1 MEYMRLR
8 LILFLLIFPAG
19 IGAQNP
25 PTAFEFDPELNVNVD
40 LNKVVRFE
48 FNTGRER
55 SDEFASSKWKVSAGA
70 SFRIKPFRKTFLD
83 LVDSVKQNRYVFGA
97 AYEYSRTPDAGNR
110 IEHRGIF
117 EGTVRYKIPA
127 GMLLTD
133 RNRFE
138 LRWVDNGF
146 HVRYRNRLIL
156 ERRMKLMKLKVSPFV
171 AAEAIWDQRYKHWNV
186 FKYIGGV
193 QVRLIRYTTVDF
205 RYERQHCVVCST
217 PDTNI
222 LGLTL
227 NIFLRRKR

>member
-1 MEYMRLR
+1 MRLR

-110 IEHRGIF
+110 IEHRGIL

-171 AAEAIWDQRYKHWNV
+171 AAEAIWDQRYNHWNV

-193 QVRLIRYTTVDF
+193 QLRMARWTTVDL
-205 RYERQHCVVCST
+205 RYERQHCKICST
-217 PDTNI
+217 SDTNI
-222 LGLTL
+222 VGLTL